1 MTTLMQMPDGR
12 LIRAC
17 FLFLFFNSVSFAFF
31 LCACW
36 STKEERERETTTA
49 TFFFFL
55 LWKEFEVVSPLPFS
69 LSLFPDVWNRE
80 FISVVVFRA
89 SFFYAYECPQH
100 THTHTQ
106 LIWESFFFSSPLCVL
121 KKKHNRAANRLVK
134 RGHGHFPR
142 QRPTNFK
149 HQRVHGYCWYH
160 THDARSSRI
169 R

>member
-36 STKEERERETTTA
+36 STNEERETTTA

-55 LWKEFEVVSPLPFS
+55 LWREFEVVSPLPFS
-69 LSLFPDVWNRE
+69 LSLSGRVKSRVHQRRRFSRIAFLRVRMSTTHPHT
-80 FISVVVFRA
+80 IS
-89 SFFYAYECPQH
+89 SEN
-100 THTHTQ
+100 
-106 LIWESFFFSSPLCVL
+106 LFSSLL
-121 KKKHNRAANRLVK
+121 HSAFWKKKHNRAANRLVK

>member
-17 FLFLFFNSVSFAFF
+17 FLFLFFNSPSLFF
-31 LCACW
+31 VRVLVNEW
-36 STKEERERETTTA
+36 RERETTTA
-49 TFFFFL
+49 TFFFL
-55 LWKEFEVVSPLPFS
+55 LWREFGVVSPLPFS
-69 LSLFPDVWNRE
+69 FSLSL
-80 FISVVVFRA
+80 SFRTCEIESSSA
-89 SFFYAYECPQH
+89 SSSFAHRFSTRTNVH
-100 THTHTQ
+100 NTHTQ
-106 LIWESFFFSSPLCVL
+106 LIWESFSSFLHSAFW

>member
-36 STKEERERETTTA
+36 STNEERERRRRRL
-49 TFFFFL
+49 FFSFCYEKSLRWFL
-55 LWKEFEVVSPLPFS
+55 RS
-69 LSLFPDVWNRE
+69 LSL
-80 FISVVVFRA
+80 SLSFRTCEIESSSA
-89 SFFYAYECPQH
+89 SSFFAHRFSTRTNVHNTP
-100 THTHTQ
+100 TLTHTQ